1 MIVSRGVFPYF
12 PRRVAEIEHVCQFLV
27 LLEGVHA
34 PELVGWVA
42 DDFLFRDQSLKRLHN
57 QLLARSHV
65 VEDLLSE
72 YEEAG
77 IDANVGFA
85 HALDASYRIVPLEL
99 HDMEAL
105 GGFRA

>member
-1 MIVSRGVFPYF
+1 MIVSRGVFPHF

-34 PELVGWVA
+34 PELVRRVA

-57 QLLARSHV
+57 QLLARLDV

-72 YEEAG
+72 YEKAS
-77 IDANVGFA
+77 IDPNIGFP
-85 HALDASYRIVPLEL
+85 HALDAFYRIARPKLYNV
-99 HDMEAL
+99 EAL
-105 GGFRA
+105 GGLRA